1 MRHTRDTLLYILVCL
16 LVSGSQRISLCFFV
30 LQGLLILSLPSH
42 TQGCCHCLHLTL
54 QGFDI
59 VALLLTP
66 APFPAQ
72 LHNSPP
78 SAPSS
83 RRETLLY
90 GMNHHLAKL
99 FGLCHS
105 LAQIS
110 LYFSWGPIQVHLQ
123 TNYLFEFALQWH
135 AIFLITHIISL
146 LGKFSL
152 ANCPPVPLLMLW
164 EQGLLALN
172 KSKNSENEH
181 LCPTVNSSAA
191 PMQPLLLKNILL
203 WHPWIL
209 LGYFKFESVSSQF
222 GCHCWLA
229 GTSII
234 LWFSVVTRGGKVQF
248 VWRKLKMN
256 SGVQIQCMRQPPV
269 RSIRYS
275 VIKCQRNTA
284 GG

>member
-1 MRHTRDTLLYILVCL
+1 MGPIRHTWDTLLYILLCL

-42 TQGCCHCLHLTL
+42 TQGCCHCPHLTL

-83 RRETLLY
+83 RRETLLC

-123 TNYLFEFALQWH
+123 TNHLFESALQWH

-152 ANCPPVPLLMLW
+152 ANCPPDPCW
-164 EQGLLALN
+164 C
-172 KSKNSENEH
+172 SENRD
-181 LCPTVNSSAA
+181 CPLWINLRIQK
-191 PMQPLLLKNILL
+191 MNICALL
-203 WHPWIL
+203 WIL
-209 LGYFKFESVSSQF
+209 QQ
-222 GCHCWLA
+222 H
-229 GTSII
+229 
-234 LWFSVVTRGGKVQF
+234 
-248 VWRKLKMN
+248 
-256 SGVQIQCMRQPPV
+256 QC
-269 RSIRYS
+269 SLSY
-275 VIKCQRNTA
+275 
-284 GG
+284 